1 MNNYYV
7 QVTDK
12 YYSSG
17 CAVELQENLTKEAA
31 IALYKQCER
40 AYPREA
46 YRVIW
51 GSNDQGRNQ
60 QSDQTIDGRCC

>member
-17 CAVELQENLTKEAA
+17 YAVELQENMTKEEA
-31 IALYKQCER
+31 IALYKKCER

-51 GSNDQGRNQ
+51 GSND
-60 QSDQTIDGRCC
+60 